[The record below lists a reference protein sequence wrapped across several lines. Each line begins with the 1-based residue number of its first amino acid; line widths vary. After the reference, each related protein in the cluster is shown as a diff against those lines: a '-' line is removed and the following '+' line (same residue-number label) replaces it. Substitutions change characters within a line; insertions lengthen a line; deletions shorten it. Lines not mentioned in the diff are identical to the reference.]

1 MVVVANSTTPRVT
14 TSSPP
19 GKAEP
24 KADAVKLAPDTPDSS
39 TPVNIITK
47 PVIVQT
53 TSVSIKVPS
62 IATRPCSTGSFVLA
76 AACAIGALPSPA
88 SLENIPRATPK
99 RIAAQTVAPAKPPAA
114 EAPLNAL
121 SMMVA
126 SAPGTSS
133 MCEPM
138 TIKLIST

>member
-14 TSSPP
+14 TNSPP

-24 KADAVKLAPDTPDSS
+24 NAEAVRLAPDTPDSS
-39 TPVNIITK
+39 TPVNIMTS

-62 IATRPCSTGSFVLA
+62 IATSPCSTGSLVLA
-76 AACAIGALPSPA
+76 AAWAIGALPSPA

-114 EAPLNAL
+114 DAPLNAL

-133 MCEPM
+133 MCRPI
-138 TIKLIST
+138 TIKLMST